1 MVIQT
6 RLISSQYFFTR
17 ENVLFVRCRRDVPH
31 STPHRVYNFS
41 CHMFISTSHC
51 RAKRHNLDM
60 GAARLRKYIRNAN
73 PSNISS
79 LSLKSPPFSPDPCSL
94 VSLFHL
100 LSRHTRTAPRRPS
113 LASHTPADSP
123 EEGFLNKYSK
133 VWKPWRAAQPWSW
146 RGSWGSGRWEE
157 TGCSSGWQTRHRSAT
172 SGSESGIKC
181 WMQFL

>member
-6 RLISSQYFFTR
+6 RLISSRYFFTR
-17 ENVLFVRCRRDVPH
+17 ENVCLSAVEEMFH
-31 STPHRVYNFS
+31 TPHPIGSITSVVT
-41 CHMFISTSHC
+41 CLFISTSHC

-113 LASHTPADSP
+113 LASHTPVDSP
-123 EEGFLNKYSK
+123 GNQELKK
-133 VWKPWRAAQPWSW
+133 VKLSSPDQEMKRVKLSAPTLKSCAAMELAGELGL
-146 RGSWGSGRWEE
+146 GSLSRD
-157 TGCSSGWQTRHRSAT
+157 
-172 SGSESGIKC
+172 
-181 WMQFL
+181 

>member
-1 MVIQT
+1 MSMVIQT

-113 LASHTPADSP
+113 LASHTPVDSP
-123 EEGFLNKYSK
+123 GNQEMKK
-133 VWKPWRAAQPWSW
+133 VKLSSPDQEMKRVKLSAPTLKSCAAMELAGELGL
-146 RGSWGSGRWEE
+146 GSLSRDWMLVRMAE
-157 TGCSSGWQTRHRSAT
+157 TS
-172 SGSESGIKC
+172 
-181 WMQFL
+181 

>member
-6 RLISSQYFFTR
+6 RLISSRYFFTR

-123 EEGFLNKYSK
+123 DQEMKRVKLSAPTLKSC
-133 VWKPWRAAQPWSW
+133 AAMELAGELGL
-146 RGSWGSGRWEE
+146 GSLSRDWMLVKMAE
-157 TGCSSGWQTRHRSAT
+157 TS
-172 SGSESGIKC
+172 
-181 WMQFL
+181 